1 MPFVLRQRTLALLFF
16 AVAIPA
22 HALNPIHDAR
32 YQIVQQPPLR
42 DRFDVFGGFATPWD
56 GNLGIPVGVTLGV
69 NEFLEFGARLQYDH
83 YDLPG
88 EDDNRL
94 LLDVGGRVRV
104 SKIEAIQ
111 VDLQFGEEWGV
122 TAEYALYTALIRRWS
137 VLWSFRAS
145 FFDGLNYGEPVI
157 LEGDAL
163 HRIRLFKPFDLLLDL
178 SYSTSVI
185 SPVDF
190 SAFDLAPGCTVR
202 LANGIR
208 FDMLVTM
215 GVAGRHKEGEFL
227 WKFALTKEM

>member
-1 MPFVLRQRTLALLFF
+1 MISGFSMLRFSRSCFRGSAFSVSSSLCSWAAFGSFGSFV
-16 AVAIPA
+16 
-22 HALNPIHDAR
+22 
-32 YQIVQQPPLR
+32 
-42 DRFDVFGGFATPWD
+42 
-56 GNLGIPVGVTLGV
+56 
-69 NEFLEFGARLQYDH
+69 
-83 YDLPG
+83 
-88 EDDNRL
+88 
-94 LLDVGGRVRV
+94 
-104 SKIEAIQ
+104 
-111 VDLQFGEEWGV
+111 
-122 TAEYALYTALIRRWS
+122 
-137 VLWSFRAS
+137 SFRAS

-215 GVAGRHKEGEFL
+215 GVAGKHKQGEFL